1 MTDITECMWLNDDLA
16 NTLYIKSCFNKDD
29 NQFNNENIQCTD
41 GNTLN
46 TLTLLSNWHFC
57 KEDDLKYNTYISRD
71 TTVQSRV
78 IDLKGKLLD
87 SLTACL

>member
-1 MTDITECMWLNDDLA
+1 MMMICQKYTH
-16 NTLYIKSCFNKDD
+16 YINHVVNKDD

>member
-1 MTDITECMWLNDDLA
+1 MILPKLCTC
-16 NTLYIKSCFNKDD
+16 TLSHVFNKDD
-29 NQFNNENIQCTD
+29 NKFNNENIQCTD

-57 KEDDLKYNTYISRD
+57 KEDDLKFNTTSVEIQLQS
-71 TTVQSRV
+71 TT

>member
-1 MTDITECMWLNDDLA
+1 MILPKLC
-16 NTLYIKSCFNKDD
+16 TLRHVFNKGD
-29 NQFNNENIQCTD
+29 NKFNNENIQCTD

-57 KEDDLKYNTYISRD
+57 KEDDLKYNT
-71 TTVQSRV
+71 TTVEIQLQSTT

>member
-1 MTDITECMWLNDDLA
+1 MMILPKLC
-16 NTLYIKSCFNKDD
+16 TLSHVFNKGD
-29 NQFNNENIQCTD
+29 NKFNNENIQFTD

-46 TLTLLSNWHFC
+46 TLTSLSNWHFC

-78 IDLKGKLLD
+78 IDLKGKLNGFLN
-87 SLTACL
+87 SMFIIQ

>member
-1 MTDITECMWLNDDLA
+1 MMMICQKYTH
-16 NTLYIKSCFNKDD
+16 YINHVVNKGD

-46 TLTLLSNWHFC
+46 ILTLLSNWHFC
-57 KEDDLKYNTYISRD
+57 REDDLKYNTYISRD
-71 TTVQSRV
+71 TTVQSRA

>member
-1 MTDITECMWLNDDLA
+1 MMILPKLC
-16 NTLYIKSCFNKDD
+16 TLRHVFNKGD
-29 NQFNNENIQCTD
+29 NKFNNENIQCTD

-46 TLTLLSNWHFC
+46 TLTLLSNWHFS
-57 KEDDLKYNTYISRD
+57 KEDDWKYNTTSVEIQLQS
-71 TTVQSRV
+71 TT

>member
-1 MTDITECMWLNDDLA
+1 MTDITECMWLDDDLA
-16 NTLYIKSCFNKDD
+16 KNMYIKSCFNKDD
-29 NQFNNENIQCTD
+29 NKFNNENIQCTY

-57 KEDDLKYNTYISRD
+57 KEDDLKFNTTSVEIQLQS
-71 TTVQSRV
+71 TT

>member
-1 MTDITECMWLNDDLA
+1 MTDITECIWLDDDLA

-29 NQFNNENIQCTD
+29 NKFNNENIQCTY

>member
-1 MTDITECMWLNDDLA
+1 MWLDDDLA
-16 NTLYIKSCFNKDD
+16 KTLYMYIKSCFNKDD
-29 NQFNNENIQCTD
+29 NKFNNENIQCTY

-57 KEDDLKYNTYISRD
+57 KEDDLKFNTTSVEIQLQS
-71 TTVQSRV
+71 TT

>member
-1 MTDITECMWLNDDLA
+1 MILP
-16 NTLYIKSCFNKDD
+16 TLCTLSHVVDKDD
-29 NQFNNENIQCTD
+29 NKFNNENIQCTY

-57 KEDDLKYNTYISRD
+57 KEDDLKFNTTSVEIQLQS
-71 TTVQSRV
+71 TT

>member
-1 MTDITECMWLNDDLA
+1 MILPKLCTC
-16 NTLYIKSCFNKDD
+16 TLSHVFNKDD
-29 NQFNNENIQCTD
+29 NKFNNENIQCTD

-71 TTVQSRV
+71 TTVQSRGNWF
-78 IDLKGKLLD
+78 KGKALGFLN
-87 SLTACL
+87 SMFIIQ

>member
-1 MTDITECMWLNDDLA
+1 MMILPKLC
-16 NTLYIKSCFNKDD
+16 TLRHVVNKDD

-57 KEDDLKYNTYISRD
+57 KEDDWKYKLLTSVEIQL
-71 TTVQSRV
+71 QSIT